1 MNSTGTDA
9 GLEAYEQSLLGVFGR
24 PALVIDHGEGCHL
37 VDVDGHRYLDLIG
50 GIAVSALGHG
60 HPALTDAIA
69 RQAASLL
76 HASNLVTTPQQI
88 ELAQRLLRV
97 AGAPEGSRVFLCNS
111 GTEANEAAIKL
122 ARRTGR
128 TGIVA
133 AEGSFHGR
141 STGALALTHRPAYR
155 EPFAPLI
162 PGVTHVPHGDV
173 DALAAAVGPDTG
185 AVILE
190 AIQGEAGV
198 IDPGGDYLV
207 QARRITAD
215 AGALLV
221 LDEVQTG
228 VGRTGDWFAF
238 QSAGIVPDA
247 ITVAKGLGGGVPVG
261 GLVTMGEAVSGLLTV
276 GQHGSTFGGNPLACA
291 AAIAVLTTIDG
302 DGLLQRASRLG
313 DAVRARVAALGDD
326 RLVEVRGRG
335 LLLGLELSA
344 PVAPDVVT
352 AARAAGYLVNAPR
365 PTTIRLAPPLVVDE
379 GDLLGFVDRL
389 PDLLDAVSCPHPTD
403 PSGAAR

>member
-141 STGALALTHRPAYR
+141 STGALALTR
-155 EPFAPLI
+155 
-162 PGVTHVPHGDV
+162 
-173 DALAAAVGPDTG
+173 LAICRRSAAIGM
-185 AVILE
+185 
-190 AIQGEAGV
+190 
-198 IDPGGDYLV
+198 
-207 QARRITAD
+207 
-215 AGALLV
+215 
-221 LDEVQTG
+221 
-228 VGRTGDWFAF
+228 
-238 QSAGIVPDA
+238 IVPTRND
-247 ITVAKGLGGGVPVG
+247 PV
-261 GLVTMGEAVSGLLTV
+261 
-276 GQHGSTFGGNPLACA
+276 
-291 AAIAVLTTIDG
+291 
-302 DGLLQRASRLG
+302 
-313 DAVRARVAALGDD
+313 
-326 RLVEVRGRG
+326 
-335 LLLGLELSA
+335 
-344 PVAPDVVT
+344 
-352 AARAAGYLVNAPR
+352 
-365 PTTIRLAPPLVVDE
+365 
-379 GDLLGFVDRL
+379 
-389 PDLLDAVSCPHPTD
+389 
-403 PSGAAR
+403 